1 MRILVDDNT
10 LAPFEPRV
18 NDRRTLE
25 QLVDQALKR
34 ISHVE
39 PNARVV
45 VLTDAHL
52 TALEARLGNTRVF
65 GKPEDLVAGVSELAD
80 IKLANLSFQFTPAQ
94 YRELNDRASRQNVPV
109 EHLIKMIVSAM
120 IPQFFSIAP
129 AEPPVLVAGKGG
141 K

>member
-18 NDRRTLE
+18 NERRTLE
-25 QLVDQALKR
+25 QLIDQALKR
-34 ISHVE
+34 VSHVE
-39 PNARVV
+39 PNARAI

-52 TALEARLGNTRVF
+52 TALESRLGNTRVF

-109 EHLIKMIVSAM
+109 EDLIRMIVSAM
-120 IPQFFSIAP
+120 IPQFFTVAP
-129 AEPPVLVAGKGG
+129 AEPPILAGAGRK
-141 K
+141 